1 MRIILHNFRHYND
14 LTLNLPDKGI
24 TLIKGPSGCGKS
36 TILMAISWVLYGKER
51 NMCNHNTPKGKMFVE
66 LIMNNMIIRRQMN
79 PGLFTLTLS
88 DKILED
94 EIAQNFI
101 YNLYGQKDLWITSSY
116 LP

>member
-1 MRIILHNFRHYND
+1 
-14 LTLNLPDKGI
+14 
-24 TLIKGPSGCGKS
+24 
-36 TILMAISWVLYGKER
+36 
-51 NMCNHNTPKGKMFVE
+51 MFVE